1 ATRLTAM
8 YVYFVVSDSAS
19 AERTAT
25 KRKVP
30 SPPHSSNGHS
40 PSEASPSPV
49 KKKKKPGAVNSS
61 KDQSELRHGPFYY
74 VKQPALT
81 TDPIDVVPQDGRN
94 DFYCWVC
101 HREGQV
107 LCCELCPR
115 VYHAKCLKLA
125 AEPEG
130 DWFCP
135 ECEKITVAECIET
148 QSKAMTML
156 TLDQLSYLLKFALQK
171 MKQPGILAF
180 FPTEPFQKPVC
191 LEQHPDYAE
200 YIFHPMDLCTL
211 EKNIKKKLYGSTEAF
226 LADVKWILHNCIIY
240 NGGNHKLTATAKVIV
255 KICEHEMNEIE
266 VCPECYLSACQKRDN
281 WFCEPCSNPHPLVWA
296 KLKGF
301 PFWPAK
307 ALRDKDGQV
316 DARFFGQHDRAWVP
330 INNCYL
336 MSKEIPFS
344 VKKTKSIFNS
354 AMQEMEVYVENIRK
368 KFGVFN
374 YAPFRTPYTPDNQF
388 QMLLDPA
395 NPGAGSVKPEKQE
408 KIKFSFDMTASPKML
423 VGKSMMSGG
432 IGGGGTGRRIS
443 MTDIPRSPMSTNSSA
458 HTGSDGEQEG
468 GEKSQAKSSLPHHT
482 GGEEPLENTVSPSAP
497 RSGPAGSAV
506 DSPKPFHSTAP
517 STPIKQEKAPTTG
530 SILNLNLDRSKAE
543 MDLKELSETVQQQQQ
558 QQGPQASLTSPKRQ
572 IRSRFQLNLDKTI
585 ESCKA
590 QLGIDEI
597 SEDVYKGV
605 EHSDS
610 EDSDKSDS
618 SDSEYAS
625 DDEQK
630 PKTSQDS
637 SEDKTE
643 KEPSKKKSKPLPPV
657 GEDKDSSTEPLGTP
671 STMTKGE
678 TPQKAGTSIP
688 PTKEKSAVDSDK
700 EVPKP
705 APVSPSVREK
715 SKASEEPRKP
725 ASVDVDM
732 DSDSERELV
741 IDLGEEPGGRERKR
755 SRKDSAAV
763 TALKETTASKTEGK
777 SPATGSLSQSQN
789 SAAPS
794 STTGLKDPLQSPMAI
809 PLNVVAVP
817 AVPSTASLS
826 SSAPLSTTPSAT
838 PASTSTPTATVKKQR
853 PLLPRETVPV
863 VQRAVVWN
871 PTAKFQTSSQK
882 WHMQKVQRQQ
892 QSQTQPATQ
901 TQVLS
906 QAQRSQLQQT
916 QSSSAQQPSSS
927 TRYQTRQAVKGKHY
941 TTLAEV
947 GRLAKPILKAVQQ
960 KDPQHS
966 TSTSAVTLVTSAPV
980 SAAIMAGATVSSS
993 TSSTSSMAGD
1003 LQIPTTSADVAA
1015 DIAKY
1020 TNKIMD
1026 AIKGTMTEIYNDLS
1040 KSTSGNTIAEIRRL
1054 RIEIEKLQWLHQ
1066 QELSEM
1072 KHNLELTMAEM
1083 RQSLEQERERLVAE
1097 VKKQMEMEKQ
1107 QAVDETKKKQW
1118 CANCK
1123 KEAIFYCCWNT
1134 SYCDYPCQQAHWP
1147 EHMKSCTQ
1155 SATSSQQEPE
1165 TESSTDTIPKG
1176 SGHPNNG
1183 QDSPR
1188 ETTAASSTDKDSDVD
1203 KPKDNVTVVVHF
1215 PCDEKLRRK
1224 GLQLICSAVAVAP
1237 LARCGC
1243 PLPAL
1248 GKALLSAFT
1257 PISKERKWR
1266 TECGGDRVADTPDSQ
1281 GRGLVAG
1288 MNENSRKG
1296 SALY

>member
-1 ATRLTAM
+1 LFSASLAEEEKTESDAVEGMEISTRSK
-8 YVYFVVSDSAS
+8 VSDPGSV
-19 AERTAT
+19 ERAAQ

-40 PSEASPSPV
+40 PAETSPSPV
-49 KKKKKPGAVNSS
+49 KKKKKPGAVSSS

-81 TDPIDVVPQDGRN
+81 TDPVDVVPQDGRN
-94 DFYCWVC
+94 DFYCWLC

-115 VYHAKCLKLA
+115 VYHAKCLKLP

-156 TLDQLSYLLKFALQK
+156 TIDQLSYLLKFSLQK
-171 MKQPGILAF
+171 MKQPG
-180 FPTEPFQKPVC
+180 TEPFQKPVS

-200 YIFHPMDLCTL
+200 YIFHAMDLGTL
-211 EKNIKKKLYGSTEAF
+211 EKNTKKKMYGCTEAF

-330 INNCYL
+330 LNNCYL
-336 MSKEIPFS
+336 MSREIPFS

-354 AMQEMEVYVENIRK
+354 AMQEMEVYVENMRK

-374 YAPFRTPYTPDNQF
+374 YAPFRTPYTPDNQY

-395 NPGAGSVKPEKQE
+395 NPSSGSVRPEKQE
-408 KIKFSFDMTASPKML
+408 KIKFNFDMTASPKMPL
-423 VGKSMMSGG
+423 ARSMLSD
-432 IGGGGTGRRIS
+432 GGGGMGGVGGSTGRRIS
-443 MTDIPRSPMSTNSSA
+443 LTDMPRSPMSTNSSA
-458 HTGSDGEQEG
+458 HTGSDGEQDTPV
-468 GEKSQAKSSLPHHT
+468 KCPVRAPVSHYSA
-482 GGEEPLENTVSPSAP
+482 GEESMDCTASPASTRP
-497 RSGPAGSAV
+497 GPASGAN
-506 DSPKPFHSTAP
+506 DSPKPFHSQGPALVP
-517 STPIKQEKAPTTG
+517 KQEKATLTG

-558 QQGPQASLTSPKRQ
+558 GAPPVLTSPKRQ

-618 SDSEYAS
+618 SDSDAS
-625 DDEQK
+625 DEEQK
-630 PKTSQDS
+630 PKAGKHTKAN
-637 SEDKTE
+637 DKGE
-643 KEPSKKKSKPLPPV
+643 KDPSKRGSKDPLPPSINEV
-657 GEDKDSSTEPLGTP
+657 KTKGPATAMVTMGDAGASSTLSESSSKDNQG
-671 STMTKGE
+671 
-678 TPQKAGTSIP
+678 
-688 PTKEKSAVDSDK
+688 VHSDK
-700 EVPKP
+700 EPPEEAKA
-705 APVSPSVREK
+705 APVSPASREK
-715 SKASEEPRKP
+715 PQVKQESRQP
-725 ASVDVDM
+725 SVVD

-741 IDLGEEPGGRERKR
+741 IDLGEDQGGRDRKK
-755 SRKDSAAV
+755 SKALSGSLTPSQNNTAHFLTPSMKDS
-763 TALKETTASKTEGK
+763 SH
-777 SPATGSLSQSQN
+777 SPL
-789 SAAPS
+789 
-794 STTGLKDPLQSPMAI
+794 AI
-809 PLNVVAVP
+809 PLNMV
-817 AVPSTASLS
+817 SFTTTS
-826 SSAPLSTTPSAT
+826 STTI
-838 PASTSTPTATVKKQR
+838 KQR

-871 PTAKFQTSSQK
+871 PTNKFQTSSQK
-882 WHMQKVQRQQ
+882 WHMQK
-892 QSQTQPATQ
+892 
-901 TQVLS
+901 L
-906 QAQRSQLQQT
+906 
-916 QSSSAQQPSSS
+916 
-927 TRYQTRQAVKGKHY
+927 TRYQTRQSV
-941 TTLAEV
+941 
-947 GRLAKPILKAVQQ
+947 KAVQQ
-960 KDPQHS
+960 KDPPLS
-966 TSTSAVTLVTSAPV
+966 TSTSSVTLVTSTPPSVAMIAAPGYV
-980 SAAIMAGATVSSS
+980 SGPS
-993 TSSTSSMAGD
+993 TTSSMAGD
-1003 LQIPTTSADVAA
+1003 FQIPTASADVAA

-1026 AIKGTMTEIYNDLS
+1026 TIKGTVTELYTDLS
-1040 KSTSGNTIAEIRRL
+1040 KNTSGNTLAEIRRL

-1083 RQSLEQERERLVAE
+1083 RQSLEQERERLMAE
-1097 VKKQMEMEKQ
+1097 VKKQMEVEKQ

-1155 SATSSQQEPE
+1155 SATASQQEPE
-1165 TESSTDTIPKG
+1165 SGSTADGPNKASGQSS
-1176 SGHPNNG
+1176 G
-1183 QDSPR
+1183 QTSPR
-1188 ETTAASSTDKDSDVD
+1188 GTTSAPTDKDSNLE
-1203 KPKDNVTVVVHF
+1203 KGKDNVTV
-1215 PCDEKLRRK
+1215 
-1224 GLQLICSAVAVAP
+1224 S
-1237 LARCGC
+1237 
-1243 PLPAL
+1243 
-1248 GKALLSAFT
+1248 LS
-1257 PISKERKWR
+1257 
-1266 TECGGDRVADTPDSQ
+1266 
-1281 GRGLVAG
+1281 
-1288 MNENSRKG
+1288 
-1296 SALY
+1296 

>member
-1 ATRLTAM
+1 MHPQSVAEEEVKTESDAVEGMEISTRSK
-8 YVYFVVSDSAS
+8 VSVPGSV
-19 AERTAT
+19 ERAAQ

-40 PSEASPSPV
+40 PAETSSSPV
-49 KKKKKPGAVNSS
+49 KKKKKPGAVSSS
-61 KDQSELRHGPFYY
+61 KD
-74 VKQPALT
+74 
-81 TDPIDVVPQDGRN
+81 QDGRN
-94 DFYCWVC
+94 DFYCWLC

-115 VYHAKCLKLA
+115 VYHAKCLKLP

-171 MKQPGILAF
+171 MKQPG
-180 FPTEPFQKPVC
+180 TEPFQKPVS

-200 YIFHPMDLCTL
+200 YIFHAMDLCTL
-211 EKNIKKKLYGSTEAF
+211 EKNTKKKMYGCTEAF

-281 WFCEPCSNPHPLVWA
+281 WFCEPCSDPHPLVWA

-330 INNCYL
+330 LNNCYL

-354 AMQEMEVYVENIRK
+354 AMQEMEVYVENMRK
-368 KFGVFN
+368 KFGVFT
-374 YAPFRTPYTPDNQF
+374 YAPFRTPYTPDNQY

-395 NPGAGSVKPEKQE
+395 NPSSGSVRPEKHE
-408 KIKFSFDMTASPKML
+408 KIKFNFDMTASPKMPL
-423 VGKSMMSGG
+423 SRSVLS
-432 IGGGGTGRRIS
+432 GGGGCMGGVGGSTGRRIS
-443 MTDIPRSPMSTNSSA
+443 LTDMPRSPMSTNSSG
-458 HTGSDGEQEG
+458 HTGSDGEQETPDKG
-468 GEKSQAKSSLPHHT
+468 QARAPASHYSA
-482 GGEEPLENTVSPSAP
+482 GEESMDCTASPASTRPDPVSGAK
-497 RSGPAGSAV
+497 
-506 DSPKPFHSTAP
+506 DSPKPFHSQGPALP
-517 STPIKQEKAPTTG
+517 LVPKQEKATPTG

-558 QQGPQASLTSPKRQ
+558 QQQGVPPVLTSPKRQ
-572 IRSRFQLNLDKTI
+572 IRSRFQLNLDRTI
-585 ESCKA
+585 KSCKA

-625 DDEQK
+625 DEEQK
-630 PKTSQDS
+630 PKVGQHTEANDKGEKDPSKRGSKDPLPSIQNK
-637 SEDKTE
+637 EGKTE
-643 KEPSKKKSKPLPPV
+643 GPGPATATATMGDAGV
-657 GEDKDSSTEPLGTP
+657 QSTLSEYL
-671 STMTKGE
+671 S
-678 TPQKAGTSIP
+678 
-688 PTKEKSAVDSDK
+688 KEKQGVESDK
-700 EVPKP
+700 EPPEKAKAVPASP
-705 APVSPSVREK
+705 APREK
-715 SKASEEPRKP
+715 PQVKQEAKQTSL
-725 ASVDVDM
+725 VD

-741 IDLGEEPGGRERKR
+741 IDLGEDQGGRDRKR
-755 SRKDSAAV
+755 TRKDAHA
-763 TALKETTASKTEGK
+763 TKDPPTNKTEGK
-777 SPATGSLSQSQN
+777 APTPSSALTPSQNNTAPSLTPSVKDSSQS
-789 SAAPS
+789 
-794 STTGLKDPLQSPMAI
+794 PLAI
-809 PLNVVAVP
+809 PLNMVP
-817 AVPSTASLS
+817 FTTAAPTTIGPTTMASATSTAPITA
-826 SSAPLSTTPSAT
+826 SSATTA
-838 PASTSTPTATVKKQR
+838 VKKQR

-871 PTAKFQTSSQK
+871 PTNKFQTSSQK

-892 QSQTQPATQ
+892 QNPQPDTPQLQTTSPGQPQTQKLPQTPASAT
-901 TQVLS
+901 
-906 QAQRSQLQQT
+906 
-916 QSSSAQQPSSS
+916 SSSSLSPEQPSQS
-927 TRYQTRQAVKGKHY
+927 TRYQTRQSV
-941 TTLAEV
+941 
-947 GRLAKPILKAVQQ
+947 KAVQQ
-960 KDPQHS
+960 KDAPLS
-966 TSTSAVTLVTSAPV
+966 TSTSAVTLVTSIPASVAMMAAPGV
-980 SAAIMAGATVSSS
+980 GSGPS
-993 TSSTSSMAGD
+993 TSMAGD
-1003 LQIPTTSADVAA
+1003 FQIPTASADVAA

-1020 TNKIMD
+1020 TNKIVD
-1026 AIKGTMTEIYNDLS
+1026 AIKGTMTELYTELS

-1083 RQSLEQERERLVAE
+1083 RQSLEQERERLMAE
-1097 VKKQMEMEKQ
+1097 VKKQTEVEKQ
-1107 QAVDETKKKQW
+1107 QVVDETKKKQW
-1118 CANCK
+1118 CANCR

-1155 SATSSQQEPE
+1155 SATASQQEPE
-1165 TESSTDTIPKG
+1165 SGSTADGANKA
-1176 SGHPNNG
+1176 SGQSNSG
-1183 QDSPR
+1183 QTSPR
-1188 ETTAASSTDKDSDVD
+1188 ETTASAPTDKDSNME
-1203 KPKDNVTVVVHF
+1203 KSKDNVTV
-1215 PCDEKLRRK
+1215 
-1224 GLQLICSAVAVAP
+1224 S
-1237 LARCGC
+1237 
-1243 PLPAL
+1243 
-1248 GKALLSAFT
+1248 LS
-1257 PISKERKWR
+1257 
-1266 TECGGDRVADTPDSQ
+1266 
-1281 GRGLVAG
+1281 
-1288 MNENSRKG
+1288 
-1296 SALY
+1296 

>member
-1 ATRLTAM
+1 MEISTRSK
-8 YVYFVVSDSAS
+8 VSDTGST
-19 AERTAT
+19 ERMSQ
-25 KRKVP
+25 KRKMP
-30 SPPHSSNGHS
+30 SPSHSSNGHS
-40 PSEASPSPV
+40 SAETSPCPM
-49 KKKKKPGAVNSS
+49 KKKKKPGALSS

-81 TDPIDVVPQDGRN
+81 TDPVDVVPQDGRN
-94 DFYCWVC
+94 DFYCWLC

-115 VYHAKCLKLA
+115 VYHAKCLKLP

-148 QSKAMTML
+148 QSKAMMML
-156 TLDQLSYLLKFALQK
+156 TIDQLSYLLKFALQK
-171 MKQPGILAF
+171 MKQPG
-180 FPTEPFQKPVC
+180 TEPFQKPVS

-211 EKNIKKKLYGSTEAF
+211 EKNIKKKMYGCTEAF
-226 LADVKWILHNCIIY
+226 LADAKWILHNCIIY

-330 INNCYL
+330 LNNCYL

-354 AMQEMEVYVENIRK
+354 AMQEMEVYVENMRK

-374 YAPFRTPYTPDNQF
+374 YAPFRTPYTPDNNF
-388 QMLLDPA
+388 QMLLDPS
-395 NPGAGSVKPEKQE
+395 NPSSTPVKSEKQE
-408 KIKFSFDMTASPKML
+408 KIKLSFDMTASPKIPLARTML
-423 VGKSMMSGG
+423 SGAG
-432 IGGGGTGRRIS
+432 MGGSTAGRRLPVS
-443 MTDIPRSPMSTNSSA
+443 DMPRSPMSTNSSA
-458 HTGSDGEQEG
+458 HTGSDGEQETG
-468 GEKSQAKSSLPHHT
+468 DKSQTKAPNNQYNA
-482 GGEEPLENTVSPSAP
+482 GEESADCTASPAHP
-497 RSGPAGSAV
+497 RPGPAGSSL
-506 DSPKPFHSTAP
+506 DSPKPFHSQAAGIP
-517 STPIKQEKAPTTG
+517 KQEKTPPTG

-543 MDLKELSETVQQQQQ
+543 MDLKELSETVQQK
-558 QQGPQASLTSPKRQ
+558 QGATPVLTSPKRQ
-572 IRSRFQLNLDKTI
+572 IKSRFQLNLDKTI

-597 SEDVYKGV
+597 SVDVYKGV

-625 DDEQK
+625 DEEQK
-630 PKTSQDS
+630 TKDGQEAAPNDEAQREPTKSKAKDLPSPSQDKEGKADTLVA
-637 SEDKTE
+637 SE
-643 KEPSKKKSKPLPPV
+643 SAA
-657 GEDKDSSTEPLGTP
+657 GDSTATGDATVTASD
-671 STMTKGE
+671 
-678 TPQKAGTSIP
+678 A
-688 PTKEKSAVDSDK
+688 PTKEKISKDSEKDSPEK
-700 EVPKP
+700 TKAPP
-705 APVSPSVREK
+705 ASPGPREK
-715 SKASEEPRKP
+715 AQVKEEAKQ
-725 ASVDVDM
+725 SVPVE

-741 IDLGEEPGGRERKR
+741 IDLGEEQGGKDRKR
-755 SRKDSAAV
+755 SRKDNSI
-763 TALKETTASKTEGK
+763 KESSASKPEGK
-777 SPATGSLSQSQN
+777 ALTPSTLPSQN

-794 STTGLKDPLQSPMAI
+794 TPSSVSTQSPMAI
-809 PLNVVAVP
+809 PVTMVSFTTPSP
-817 AVPSTASLS
+817 ATISLTTMSSATTTPPPSSSS
-826 SSAPLSTTPSAT
+826 SSASTTPT
-838 PASTSTPTATVKKQR
+838 LKKQR

-892 QSQTQPATQ
+892 QNQQPVATTQMQASSPRQGQAQVQTQATGNGS
-901 TQVLS
+901 TAVS
-906 QAQRSQLQQT
+906 
-916 QSSSAQQPSSS
+916 SSSAQQSSQS
-927 TRYQTRQAVKGKHY
+927 TRYQTRQAVK
-941 TTLAEV
+941 A
-947 GRLAKPILKAVQQ
+947 IQQ
-960 KDPQHS
+960 KDTPLS
-966 TSTSAVTLVTSAPV
+966 TSTSAVTLVSSSPASV
-980 SAAIMAGATVSSS
+980 AIMAASSLGPAA
-993 TSSTSSMAGD
+993 TSSPVATD
-1003 LQIPTTSADVAA
+1003 LYIPTASADVAA

-1026 AIKGTMTEIYNDLS
+1026 AIKGTMNEIYNDLS

-1083 RQSLEQERERLVAE
+1083 RQSLEQERERLVTE
-1097 VKKQMEMEKQ
+1097 VKKQMELEKQ

-1118 CANCK
+1118 CANCR

-1155 SATSSQQEPE
+1155 SATAPQQEPE
-1165 TESSTDTIPKG
+1165 AESTADPPNKGLGQTSGGPNSLRDAPVSAPPDKDCDTEKSTD
-1176 SGHPNNG
+1176 N
-1183 QDSPR
+1183 
-1188 ETTAASSTDKDSDVD
+1188 
-1203 KPKDNVTVVVHF
+1203 
-1215 PCDEKLRRK
+1215 
-1224 GLQLICSAVAVAP
+1224 VAVT
-1237 LARCGC
+1237 
-1243 PLPAL
+1243 
-1248 GKALLSAFT
+1248 LS
-1257 PISKERKWR
+1257 
-1266 TECGGDRVADTPDSQ
+1266 
-1281 GRGLVAG
+1281 
-1288 MNENSRKG
+1288 
-1296 SALY
+1296 

>member
-1 ATRLTAM
+1 MSQLECTSKERVVLLVAEGEGKTEITTEGMEISTRSK
-8 YVYFVVSDSAS
+8 VSDTGST
-19 AERTAT
+19 ERMTQ
-25 KRKVP
+25 KRKMP
-30 SPPHSSNGHS
+30 SPSHSSNGHS
-40 PSEASPSPV
+40 SSETSPCPM
-49 KKKKKPGAVNSS
+49 KKKKKPGAVSGS

-81 TDPIDVVPQDGRN
+81 TDPVDVVPQDGRN
-94 DFYCWVC
+94 DFYCWLC

-115 VYHAKCLKLA
+115 VYHAKCLKLP

-148 QSKAMTML
+148 QSKAMMML
-156 TLDQLSYLLKFALQK
+156 TIDQLSYLLKFALQK
-171 MKQPGILAF
+171 MKQPG
-180 FPTEPFQKPVC
+180 TEPFQKPVS

-211 EKNIKKKLYGSTEAF
+211 EKNIKKKMYGCTEAF
-226 LADVKWILHNCIIY
+226 LADAKWILHNCIIY

-330 INNCYL
+330 LNNCYL

-354 AMQEMEVYVENIRK
+354 AMQEMEVYVENMRK

-374 YAPFRTPYTPDNQF
+374 YAPFRTPYTPDNNF
-388 QMLLDPA
+388 QMLLDPS
-395 NPGAGSVKPEKQE
+395 NPSSTPIKPEKQE
-408 KIKFSFDMTASPKML
+408 KIKLSFDMTASPKIPLARTML
-423 VGKSMMSGG
+423 SGAGVGGS
-432 IGGGGTGRRIS
+432 TAGRRLPLS
-443 MTDIPRSPMSTNSSA
+443 DMPRSPMSTNSSA
-458 HTGSDGEQEG
+458 HTVSDGEQETAD
-468 GEKSQAKSSLPHHT
+468 KSQTKAPNSQYST
-482 GGEEPLENTVSPSAP
+482 GEESMDCTASPAHP
-497 RSGPAGSAV
+497 RSGAAGSSL
-506 DSPKPFHSTAP
+506 DSPKPFHSQVP
-517 STPIKQEKAPTTG
+517 GNSKQEKTPPTG

-543 MDLKELSETVQQQQQ
+543 MDLKELSETVQQK
-558 QQGPQASLTSPKRQ
+558 QGATPVLTSPKRQ
-572 IRSRFQLNLDKTI
+572 IKSRFQLNLDKTI

-597 SEDVYKGV
+597 SVDVYKGV

-625 DDEQK
+625 DEEQK
-630 PKTSQDS
+630 TKHGQDTAPNDEAQTEPTKSKGKEQPSPSQDKEGKAETLVA
-637 SEDKTE
+637 SESAAGDSTATASDAPTKDKISKDSE
-643 KEPSKKKSKPLPPV
+643 KESPEKAKAPP
-657 GEDKDSSTEPLGTP
+657 
-671 STMTKGE
+671 
-678 TPQKAGTSIP
+678 A
-688 PTKEKSAVDSDK
+688 
-700 EVPKP
+700 
-705 APVSPSVREK
+705 SPGPREK
-715 SKASEEPRKP
+715 AQMKELAKQPVPVE
-725 ASVDVDM
+725 

-741 IDLGEEPGGRERKR
+741 IDLGEEQGGKDRKR
-755 SRKDSAAV
+755 SRKDNTIVKESSAG
-763 TALKETTASKTEGK
+763 KPEGK
-777 SPATGSLSQSQN
+777 ALTPSTLPSQN
-789 SAAPS
+789 STAPS
-794 STTGLKDPLQSPMAI
+794 TPSSVSTQSPMAI
-809 PLNVVAVP
+809 PVTMVSFTTPSP
-817 AVPSTASLS
+817 ATISLTTVPSATATPPSSSSSSSSS
-826 SSAPLSTTPSAT
+826 SSASTTPAL
-838 PASTSTPTATVKKQR
+838 KKQR

-892 QSQTQPATQ
+892 QNQQPVATTQMQASSPRQGQAQVLTQ
-901 TQVLS
+901 TQATGNGSTVVS
-906 QAQRSQLQQT
+906 
-916 QSSSAQQPSSS
+916 SSSAQQSSQS
-927 TRYQTRQAVKGKHY
+927 TRYQTRQAVK
-941 TTLAEV
+941 
-947 GRLAKPILKAVQQ
+947 AVQQ
-960 KDPQHS
+960 KDTPFS
-966 TSTSAVTLVTSAPV
+966 TSTSAVTLV
-980 SAAIMAGATVSSS
+980 SSS
-993 TSSTSSMAGD
+993 PASVAMMAASSLGTAATSSPVATD
-1003 LQIPTTSADVAA
+1003 LYIPTASADVAA

-1083 RQSLEQERERLVAE
+1083 RQSLEQERERLVTE
-1097 VKKQMEMEKQ
+1097 VKKQMELEKQ

-1118 CANCK
+1118 CANCR

-1155 SATSSQQEPE
+1155 SATAPQQEPE
-1165 TESSTDTIPKG
+1165 AESTADLPNKGLGQSSSGPNSLRDTPVSAPSDKDCDMEKSTD
-1176 SGHPNNG
+1176 N
-1183 QDSPR
+1183 
-1188 ETTAASSTDKDSDVD
+1188 
-1203 KPKDNVTVVVHF
+1203 
-1215 PCDEKLRRK
+1215 
-1224 GLQLICSAVAVAP
+1224 VAVT
-1237 LARCGC
+1237 
-1243 PLPAL
+1243 
-1248 GKALLSAFT
+1248 LS
-1257 PISKERKWR
+1257 
-1266 TECGGDRVADTPDSQ
+1266 
-1281 GRGLVAG
+1281 
-1288 MNENSRKG
+1288 
-1296 SALY
+1296 